1 MRFSKGHGT
10 GNDFVILPDPDG
22 ELELTPELVTALCD
36 RRRGIGGDGVLR
48 VVRTAAG
55 GLARDSDAEWFM
67 DYRNSDG
74 SVAEM
79 CGNGVRVYAR
89 YLIREG
95 WAQPGAFALA
105 TRAGDRMV
113 SIPHDSAVS
122 GDIAVEMG
130 PPVVDGSATA
140 KITVGERAY
149 AGDVISMGNP
159 HVVVA
164 VDNLDE
170 AGPLR
175 EPPGL
180 DDERLPTGANVEF
193 VVREGPYHL
202 SMRVHERGS
211 GETLSCGTGAC
222 AAVVAVSGEPGDPW
236 LVDVPGGRLT
246 VTWRPDTVVLAGPA
260 VLVADGELH
269 LDQLLG

>member
-1 MRFSKGHGT
+1 VRFSKGHGT

-22 ELELTPELVTALCD
+22 QLVLTHELVAAVCD

-48 VVRTAAG
+48 VVRTAAA
-55 GLARDSDAEWFM
+55 GLARGSDAEWFM
-67 DYRNSDG
+67 DYRNADG
-74 SVAEM
+74 SIAEM

-95 WAQPGAFALA
+95 WARPGVFALA
-105 TRAGDRMV
+105 TRAGDRIV
-113 SIPHDSAVS
+113 TVPDDAT

-130 PPVVDGSATA
+130 PPVVDQSGAA
-140 KITVGERAY
+140 KVTVAGRTY

-164 VDNLDE
+164 VDSLNE

-175 EPPGL
+175 DAPGL

-222 AAVVAVSGEPGDPW
+222 AAVVAASGTPGNPW
-236 LVDVPGGRLT
+236 VVDVPGGRLT

-269 LDQLLG
+269 LDELLP

>member
-22 ELELTPELVTALCD
+22 RLELTPELVTALCD

-48 VVRTAAG
+48 VVRTAAA
-55 GLARDSDAEWFM
+55 GLARGSDAEWFM

-74 SVAEM
+74 SIAEM

-95 WAQPGAFALA
+95 WAQPGVFALA
-105 TRAGDRMV
+105 TRAGDRIV
-113 SIPHDSAVS
+113 TVPDDG

-130 PPVVDGSATA
+130 PPVVDDSGAA
-140 KITVGERAY
+140 KITVGGRTY

-164 VDNLDE
+164 VDSLDE
-170 AGPLR
+170 AGPLH
-175 EPPGL
+175 EAPGL

-193 VVREGPYHL
+193 VVREAPYHL

-222 AAVVAVSGEPGDPW
+222 AAVVATSGAPGDDPW

-246 VTWRPDTVVLAGPA
+246 VTWREDTVVLAGPA
-260 VLVADGELH
+260 VLIADGELH